1 MPVATVADI
10 ASALLEGGEYA
21 AMVGFAG
28 VITPEMLSAAVGR
41 ATDGQ
46 LAGVL
51 SAVVSGEMW
60 VEFDHLVEGLD
71 EPGRARLLTVLGA
84 LPSDAFSRLQAVG
97 GARRL
102 GAEASELVGAAAA
115 LR

>member
-1 MPVATVADI
+1 
-10 ASALLEGGEYA
+10 
-21 AMVGFAG
+21 MVGFAG